1 MILIELHVELSHI
14 EDSKATISNWLT
26 MVGVLSIAG
35 ADLFILLSG
44 LRLGNSVRAESE
56 LESADVFSCER

>member
-1 MILIELHVELSHI
+1 MILIELVELSHV

-44 LRLGNSVRAESE
+44 LRLGNSDRPESE
-56 LESADVFSCER
+56 LESADVFSC

>member
-1 MILIELHVELSHI
+1 MELSHI

-44 LRLGNSVRAESE
+44 LRLGNSDRAEWE
-56 LESADVFSCER
+56 LESGDVFSC